1 MKKTIAILLAIVTC
15 ISLNACGNSSN
26 NEYHKLGE
34 TVSTDI
40 FEFTLNAAEFTVA
53 LSSVYD
59 EAYFTPKEYEPD
71 ADADNPY
78 VAPVGHTYVAFSYTV
93 KNLDRASS
101 EFHDGYFATV
111 KYDGKK
117 YNNMEEGAYFQYN
130 DEQYLDV
137 DGKLK
142 SKKGGE
148 WYTDPGNNLLLL
160 TGEKE
165 TRRAYIDIETE
176 IKDLTEDVEITIKI
190 PNSEGKEE
198 AFTFLVTAA
207 DRESYTKSEIDN

>member
-1 MKKTIAILLAIVTC
+1 MKKTTAILLAIVIC
-15 ISLNACGNSSN
+15 ISLTACGSSSN
-26 NEYHKLGE
+26 SDYYKLGE

-53 LSSVYD
+53 INNITD
-59 EAYFTPKEYEPD
+59 EAYFTPKEYDPNSD
-71 ADADNPY
+71 DNNPF

-93 KNLDRASS
+93 ENLNRASS
-101 EFHDGYFATV
+101 EFHDGSFASV

-117 YNNMEEGAYFQYN
+117 YGKMDEGAYFQYDN
-130 DEQYLDV
+130 EQYLDT

-142 SKKGGE
+142 TRKGGA
-148 WYTDPGNNLLLL
+148 WYSDPGNNLLLS

-165 TRRAYIDIETE
+165 TRRAFIDVETE
-176 IKDLTEDVEITIKI
+176 IKDLTEDVEITVKI

-198 AFTFLVTAA
+198 AFTFLITAA
-207 DRESYTKSEIDN
+207 DRESYTKAEIEN

>member
-1 MKKTIAILLAIVTC
+1 MKKITAIFLAIVIC
-15 ISLNACGNSSN
+15 ISLNACGSSSN
-26 NEYHKLGE
+26 SDYHKLGE

-53 LSSVYD
+53 LNNIKD
-59 EAYFTPKEYEPD
+59 EMYFTPKEYDPNS
-71 ADADNPY
+71 DADNPF

-93 KNLDRASS
+93 ENLNRSSS
-101 EFHDGYFATV
+101 EFHDGSFAAI

-117 YNNMEEGAYFQYN
+117 YSSMEEGAYFQYN
-130 DEQYLDV
+130 DEQYLDA

-148 WYTDPGNNLLLL
+148 WYSDPGNNLLLL

-165 TRRAYIDIETE
+165 TRRAFIDIETE
-176 IKDLTEDVEITIKI
+176 IKDLTEDVEITVKI

-198 AFTFLVTAA
+198 SFTFLITAA
-207 DRESYTKSEIDN
+207 DRESYTKAEIEN